1 MALMIVAA
9 IAVLGLC
16 LGSFV
21 NAFVWRLRE
30 QDALKEAKPKGLG
43 KKLRELSIARG
54 RSMCPDCQHRLTAL
68 DLIPVVSWIA
78 LLGKCRY
85 CKKPIAKQYPA
96 VELAGGVLA
105 VASYLFWPHTTG
117 SWQVSEIMLFG
128 LWLLILVGFLA
139 LVVYDMRSYL
149 LPDKIVQPLT
159 LIAVAYVFI
168 LAIVVQDSWMTVLH
182 AAIGAVT
189 ISGLFFVIYQISGGK
204 WIGGGD
210 VKLGVALGLLAGGFL
225 PALLLLFIA
234 SVSGTLY
241 GVYAMLKAG
250 NKRLKNAQRIPFGPF
265 LILACIITVLFG
277 ANIIDWYS
285 DFILTL

>member
-1 MALMIVAA
+1 MDTMIFAA

-54 RSMCPDCQHRLTAL
+54 RSMCPDCQHRLTTL
-68 DLIPVVSWIA
+68 DLIPVASWIM

-96 VELAGGVLA
+96 VELSGGVLA
-105 VASYLFWPHTTG
+105 SASYYFWPYATNG
-117 SWQVSEIMLFG
+117 WQVSEIALFA

-139 LVVYDMRSYL
+139 LVIYDMRTYL

-159 LIAVAYVFI
+159 CIAIAYVFI
-168 LAIVVQDSWMTVLH
+168 LAIVVQDSWLTVLY
-182 AAIGAVT
+182 AAVGAIT
-189 ISGLFFVIYQISGGK
+189 ISGLFFVIYQVSKGK

-210 VKLGVALGLLAGGFL
+210 VKLGVTLGLLAGGLL

-241 GVYAMLKAG
+241 GVYTMLRAG
-250 NKRLKNAQRIPFGPF
+250 NRRLKNAQRIPFGPF
-265 LILACIITVLFG
+265 LILACIITVLFS